1 MLEAFLLLPLTARL
15 LLLLLLILVVL
26 LPALACRPPVRTGHE
41 RGQVPGHAP
50 GSRQFTGTYLV
61 ALGCGCL
68 LLLSAC
74 GTAPSPAAPCPPVP
88 AELLT
93 PPQPPVML
101 QPPTPLKTPGPTT
114 SKTLRDAAQTVPPT
128 SG

>member
-1 MLEAFLLLPLTARL
+1 MLEAYLLLPLSARL
-15 LLLLLLILVVL
+15 LLALLLTLVVL
-26 LPALACRPPVRTGHE
+26 LPALACRPR
-41 RGQVPGHAP
+41 VPQGGGPAAP

-74 GTAPSPAAPCPPVP
+74 GTAPLQAAPCPPVP

-114 SKTLRDAAQTVPPT
+114 SKTLRDAAQTVPRT

>member
-1 MLEAFLLLPLTARL
+1 MPEAYLRLLDLPPLAHLLLTLML
-15 LLLLLLILVVL
+15 VIVVL
-26 LPALACRPPVRTGHE
+26 LPALACRPRE
-41 RGQVPGHAP
+41 MRGQAAAP
-50 GSRQFTGTYLV
+50 GSRQFLGTYLV

-74 GTAPSPAAPCPPVP
+74 GTAPLPAAPCPPVP

-101 QPPTPLKTPGPTT
+101 QPPSPLKTPGPTT
-114 SKTLRDAAQTVPPT
+114 SETLRDAALTESTT